1 MSADTSRFVVPA
13 EQAGLRLDRFVAAS
27 GGWSRSQAA
36 RWVADGLV
44 LRNGRAAKPAALLQA
59 GDVVEVSPPEAVPSE
74 VAAQEIPLDVLYED
88 EHLIVINKPAGLV
101 VHPAA
106 GNPDG
111 TLVNALLA
119 HCRDLSG
126 IGGVER
132 PGIVHRLDKDT
143 SGVLIAAK
151 NDGAHRAL
159 SLSFRWRTTEKRY
172 LCVVYGVPARDEGVV
187 DAPIARHQSERKR
200 MAVVPGGRISRTL
213 WWVRERFAGAAL
225 VECRPVTG
233 RTHQIRVHL
242 AHIGHALVGDQVYAG
257 KQWRAIADPALAAR
271 CRDFPRQ
278 ALHAWR
284 LTVTH
289 PVSGATMTFE
299 APLPADLAGLLADLR
314 GAPPAPD
321 SVPAASGRR
330 R

>member
-1 MSADTSRFVVPA
+1 MNDRTRQFVVPA
-13 EQAGLRLDRFVAAS
+13 EHDGLRLDRFAAVA
-27 GGWSRSQAA
+27 GGWSRAQAA
-36 RWVADGLV
+36 RWIADGHV
-44 LRNGRAAKPAALLQA
+44 TRNGRAAKPAALLQA
-59 GDVVEVSPPEAVPSE
+59 GDVVAVTPPETVPSE
-74 VAAQEIPLDVLYED
+74 VVAQEIPLDVVYED

-111 TLVNALLA
+111 TLVNALLG
-119 HCRDLSG
+119 HCHDLSG

-172 LCVVYGVPARDEGVV
+172 LCVVYGVPARDEGIV
-187 DAPIARHQSERKR
+187 DAPIARHPSERKR
-200 MAVVPGGRISRTL
+200 MAVVPGGRASRTL
-213 WWVRERFAGAAL
+213 WWTRERFDGAAL

-257 KQWRAIADPALAAR
+257 RQWREIGDAGSSAR
-271 CRDFPRQ
+271 CHAFPRQ

-289 PVSGATMTFE
+289 PVTGAAMTFE
-299 APLPADLAGLLADLR
+299 APLPTDLAELLADLR
-314 GAPPAPD
+314 
-321 SVPAASGRR
+321 AAR
-330 R
+330 

>member
-187 DAPIARHQSERKR
+187 DAPIARHPSERKR
-200 MAVVPGGRISRTL
+200 MAVVPAAGSRARCGGCAS
-213 WWVRERFAGAAL
+213 ASPAPPSSSAA
-225 VECRPVTG
+225 RSPVG
-233 RTHQIRVHL
+233 RTRS
-242 AHIGHALVGDQVYAG
+242 AST
-257 KQWRAIADPALAAR
+257 WRTSATLSSATRCTPAS
-271 CRDFPRQ
+271 
-278 ALHAWR
+278 
-284 LTVTH
+284 
-289 PVSGATMTFE
+289 SGAPSPTRSSRRAV
-299 APLPADLAGLLADLR
+299 APSRARRCTPGVSPSPTRCPAR
-314 GAPPAPD
+314 Q
-321 SVPAASGRR
+321 
-330 R
+330 

>member
-1 MSADTSRFVVPA
+1 MSGDTHRFVVPA
-13 EQAGLRLDRFVAAS
+13 EHDGLRLDRFAAIS
-27 GGWSRSQAA
+27 GGWSRSQVA
-36 RWVADGLV
+36 RWIADGLV
-44 LRNGRAAKPAALLQA
+44 SRNGRAAKPAVLLQV
-59 GDVVEVSPPEAVPSE
+59 GDVVEVSPPAAVPSE
-74 VAAQEIPLDVLYED
+74 VMPLEIPLDVLYED
-88 EHLIVINKPAGLV
+88 EHLIVINKPPGLV

-119 HCRDLSG
+119 HCHDLSG

-233 RTHQIRVHL
+233 RTHQIRVHM

-257 KQWRAIADPALAAR
+257 KQWRAIANAELAAR
-271 CRDFPRQ
+271 CHAFPRQ

-299 APLPADLAGLLADLR
+299 APLPADVRELLADLR
-314 GAPPAPD
+314 
-321 SVPAASGRR
+321 VTQ
-330 R
+330 

>member
-1 MSADTSRFVVPA
+1 MSADVFRFVVPA
-13 EQAGLRLDRFVAAS
+13 EQAGLRLDRFLAIS
-27 GGWSRSQAA
+27 GAWSRSQAA
-36 RWVADGLV
+36 RWIEDGHV
-44 LRNGRAAKPAALLQA
+44 TRNGRAAKPSALLAA
-59 GDVVEVSPPEAVPSE
+59 GDVVEVSPPDAVPSE
-74 VAAQEIPLDVLYED
+74 VVAQEIPLDVLYED

-101 VHPAA
+101 IHPAA

-119 HCRDLSG
+119 HCKDLSG

-143 SGVLIAAK
+143 SGVLVAAK
-151 NDGAHRAL
+151 NDGAHRTL

-187 DAPIARHQSERKR
+187 DAPIARHPSERKR
-200 MAVVPGGRISRTL
+200 MAVVQGGRISRTL
-213 WWVRERFAGAAL
+213 WWTRERFAGTAL

-233 RTHQIRVHL
+233 RTHQIRVHM

-257 KQWRAIADPALAAR
+257 KQWRGIADPALAAR
-271 CRDFPRQ
+271 CHAFPRQ

-284 LTVTH
+284 LTFTH
-289 PVSGATMTFE
+289 PVSGAAMTFE
-299 APLPADLAGLLADLR
+299 APLPADLAALLADLR
-314 GAPPAPD
+314 
-321 SVPAASGRR
+321 AARR
-330 R
+330 

>member
-1 MSADTSRFVVPA
+1 VVSDNPSRFVVPV
-13 EQAGLRLDRFVAAS
+13 EHAGLRLDRFLAAV

-36 RWVADGLV
+36 RWIEDGHV
-44 LRNGRAAKPAALLQA
+44 LRNGRAAKPSALLAA
-59 GDVVEVSPPEAVPSE
+59 GDAVEVSPPEAVPSE
-74 VAAQEIPLDVLYED
+74 VAAQEIPLAVLYED
-88 EHLIVINKPAGLV
+88 EHLIVIDKPAGLV

-119 HCRDLSG
+119 HCKDLSG

-143 SGVLIAAK
+143 SGVLVAAK
-151 NDGAHRAL
+151 NDAAHRAL

-172 LCVVYGVPARDEGVV
+172 LCAVYGVPARDDGVV
-187 DAPIARHQSERKR
+187 DAPIARHPSERKR
-200 MAVVPGGRISRTL
+200 MAVIQGGRTSRTL
-213 WWVRERFAGAAL
+213 WWTRERFAGAAL

-233 RTHQIRVHL
+233 RTHQIRVHM

-257 KQWRAIADPALAAR
+257 RQWRGIDDPALAAR

-284 LTVTH
+284 LTFTH
-289 PVSGATMTFE
+289 PVTGTPMTFE
-299 APLPADLAGLLADLR
+299 APLPADLAALLADLR
-314 GAPPAPD
+314 RGTA
-321 SVPAASGRR
+321 
-330 R
+330 